1 MPMFYQWQDDNLI
14 LNVRVQ
20 PRAAS
25 DAFAEYNDDYIKVRI
40 TAPPVDG
47 KANEHLIA
55 YLARAFKVA
64 KSGIRLLSGKTGR
77 NKRLLIQQP
86 GILPE
91 VISRHMAART

>member
-1 MPMFYQWQDDNLI
+1 MFYQWQDENLI

-20 PRAAS
+20 PRAAN
-25 DAFAEYNDDYIKVRI
+25 DAFAEYNDDYIKIRI

-55 YLARAFKVA
+55 YLAKVFKVA

-77 NKRLLIQQP
+77 NKCLLIQQP
-86 GILPE
+86 KMLPD
-91 VISRHMAART
+91 VIGRHMAART

>member
-1 MPMFYQWQDDNLI
+1 MSMFYQWQDDNLI

-20 PRAAS
+20 PRAAN
-25 DAFAEYNDDYIKVRI
+25 DAFAEYNDEYIKVRI

-47 KANEHLIA
+47 KANEYLIV

-86 GILPE
+86 GILPD
-91 VISRHMAART
+91 VISRHMDART

>member
-1 MPMFYQWQDDNLI
+1 MFYQWQDDNLI

-25 DAFAEYNDDYIKVRI
+25 DAFAEHNDDHIKIRI
-40 TAPPVDG
+40 TAAPVDG

-77 NKRLLIQQP
+77 NKRLLIKQP
-86 GILPE
+86 KILPE
-91 VISRHMAART
+91 VIGQHIASTT

>member
-20 PRAAS
+20 SRASS
-25 DAFAEYNDDYIKVRI
+25 DAFAEHNDEHIKIRI

-55 YLARAFKVA
+55 YMASAFKVA
-64 KSGIRLLSGKTGR
+64 KSGIRLLSGKKGR

-86 GILPE
+86 RILPE
-91 VISRHMAART
+91 AIGRHMAPQT

>member
-25 DAFAEYNDDYIKVRI
+25 DAFAEHNDEYIKIRT

-55 YLARAFKVA
+55 YMASAFKVA
-64 KSGIRLLSGKTGR
+64 KSGIRLLSGKKGR

-91 VISRHMAART
+91 AIGRHMAPRT